1 MESGIHILY
10 IDTATDIASIAISSN
25 NELVVVRTSEE
36 SRNHAATINGMIEE
50 VICEAGLQFK
60 ELSAIA
66 VCAGPGSYT
75 GLRIGLST
83 AKGLCYVLD
92 KPLMMYNKLDLLCR
106 QNINK
111 NNKKYE
117 HFVAV
122 LRAREG
128 EYFISAHA
136 KNLDV
141 VMEAKHV
148 MAKDIFEALGKL
160 PSVCLIT
167 ECDDVNWNGMMTN
180 LVQIE
185 KSIKIDFAEWVKW
198 GNADYIEKKFAHLA
212 NCEPD
217 YLKDVYTVL
226 RDFL

>member
-1 MESGIHILY
+1 MGSGIHILY
-10 IDTATDIASIAISSN
+10 IDTATDVASIAISSN
-25 NELVVVRTSEE
+25 HKLVVLRTSEE
-36 SRNHAATINGMIEE
+36 SRNHAATINGMIDETMK
-50 VICEAGLQFK
+50 EAGLQFK
-60 ELSAIA
+60 ELSAVA

-111 NNKKYE
+111 DNKKYE
-117 HFVAV
+117 HFVAI

-128 EYFISAHA
+128 EYFVSAHA
-136 KNLDV
+136 KNLDIV
-141 VMEAKHV
+141 IEAKHV
-148 MAKDIFEALGKL
+148 MAEEIVSSIGKL
-160 PSVCLIT
+160 ASVCLIT
-167 ECDDVNWNGMMTN
+167 ECDDVNWNAMITN

-185 KSIKIDFAEWVKW
+185 KNIKIDFGEWVKW
-198 GNADYIEKKFAHLA
+198 GEADYIEKKFAHLA

-217 YLKDVYTVL
+217 YLKDVYTHK
-226 RDFL
+226 